1 MLMAGCGLFPKVQE
15 ETAGWSAQKLYNDA
29 KENLNDGNYE
39 RAIKMF
45 ETLEA
50 RYPFGRFAQQAQLE
64 VAYAYYKDNE
74 PISAIAA
81 SDRFIK
87 LHPNHPNVDYAYYL
101 KGLANF
107 NEDLGLLGQLVD
119 QDLSE
124 RDPKAAREAFQ
135 SLKELVTRFPDSK
148 YTPDATA
155 RMKYLV
161 NALANNE
168 VHVAKYYLKRQAYVA
183 AVNRAKEV
191 VKTYPEAPATE
202 EALAVMV
209 VAYDKLKL
217 PDLRDDAQRVLKLN
231 FPNSQYAQGVSLR
244 AQAWYKFWSGVGSDS
259 RAQRKHAPTFRRYRW
274 ANNTRTRSRSS
285 CVSTPGAGALAVTPT
300 LMR

>member
-1 MLMAGCGLFPKVQE
+1 MVGSVLLAATLTLGGCGLLPEVKD
-15 ETAGWSAQKLYNDA
+15 ETSGWSAQKLYEEA
-29 KENLNDGNYE
+29 KDNLNSGNYE
-39 RAIKMF
+39 RSVKLF

-50 RYPFGRFAQQAQLE
+50 RYPFGRYAQQAQLE

-81 SDRFIK
+81 CDRFIK

-107 NEDLGLLGQLVD
+107 NEDLGMLGKFVD

-168 VHVAKYYLKRQAYVA
+168 VHVAKYYLKRKAYVA
-183 AVNRAKEV
+183 AANRAKEV

-202 EALAVMV
+202 EALAIMAI
-209 VAYDKLKL
+209 AYDQLKL
-217 PDLRDDAQRVLKLN
+217 PDLRDDARRVLKLN
-231 FPNSQYAQGVSLR
+231 FPNSKYTQGVSLR
-244 AQAWYKFWSGVGSDS
+244 EKAWYKFW
-259 RAQRKHAPTFRRYRW
+259 
-274 ANNTRTRSRSS
+274 
-285 CVSTPGAGALAVTPT
+285 
-300 LMR
+300 